1 MKWVEA
7 AKEGQDYV
15 LSAEL
20 KEKRDTIEAEAAE
33 VLKKSGA
40 TPCTLY
46 GIADRS
52 PVVSSVEIGIK
63 DGEDYMLLHPC
74 ARWWKVAEFKL
85 LKMLPVY
92 PECNG
97 YSDVCNDEPACITK
111 DSTAE
116 DVEAWRAF
124 NQRRA
129 ERYEQARQ
137 LAIAIIGYTTK
148 RWPKC
153 APGLRD
159 RGRVTR
165 RLHR

>member
-46 GIADRS
+46 GIADGS

-74 ARWWKVAEFKL
+74 ARWRKVAEFKL
-85 LKMLPVY
+85 LKMLP
-92 PECNG
+92 
-97 YSDVCNDEPACITK
+97 CIPNAMAIWTSATMNPHVLPRIPRRRTWKPGGRSTK
-111 DSTAE
+111 DAPKDMSRRGN
-116 DVEAWRAF
+116 WR
-124 NQRRA
+124 
-129 ERYEQARQ
+129 
-137 LAIAIIGYTTK
+137 
-148 RWPKC
+148 
-153 APGLRD
+153 
-159 RGRVTR
+159 
-165 RLHR
+165 

>member
-46 GIADRS
+46 GIANGS

-63 DGEDYMLLHPC
+63 DGEDYMLLYPC
-74 ARWWKVAEFKL
+74 ARWWK
-85 LKMLPVY
+85 P
-92 PECNG
+92 G
-97 YSDVCNDEPACITK
+97 GRSTK
-111 DSTAE
+111 DAPKDMSRRGN
-116 DVEAWRAF
+116 WR
-124 NQRRA
+124 
-129 ERYEQARQ
+129 
-137 LAIAIIGYTTK
+137 
-148 RWPKC
+148 
-153 APGLRD
+153 
-159 RGRVTR
+159 
-165 RLHR
+165 